1 MYLRVYVCVV
11 QDADKLQDA
20 ARLKHAAWL
29 SHVYDSRPEVKGL
42 SFAAADQIKAKL
54 IVHVRKCLWASSC
67 VDTYALRRLF
77 HLYIFALM
85 IVSFSVRIL

>member
-1 MYLRVYVCVV
+1 MCGAV

-42 SFAAADQIKAKL
+42 SFAAADQLKAKL
-54 IVHVRKCLWASSC
+54 IVHVRKCL
-67 VDTYALRRLF
+67 
-77 HLYIFALM
+77 
-85 IVSFSVRIL
+85 